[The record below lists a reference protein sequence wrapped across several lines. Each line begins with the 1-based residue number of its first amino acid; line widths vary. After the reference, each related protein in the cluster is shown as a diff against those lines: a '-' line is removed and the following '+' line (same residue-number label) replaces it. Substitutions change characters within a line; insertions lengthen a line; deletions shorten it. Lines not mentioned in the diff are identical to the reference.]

1 MFSLTN
7 WNLFLAVDWFCGYF
21 TGAPQKIWRK
31 LREIHHLKNTVPLIE
46 RKLNVQKRFVKLSRF
61 SRRERGTAEREP
73 AGEILSVVE
82 GSCVERLAGVPTRS
96 EVLSEA
102 RVSRLAG
109 VSGAECESSRA
120 KQVPAGEFARL

>member
-1 MFSLTN
+1 
-7 WNLFLAVDWFCGYF
+7 
-21 TGAPQKIWRK
+21 
-31 LREIHHLKNTVPLIE
+31 
-46 RKLNVQKRFVKLSRF
+46 LSRF

-73 AGEILSVVE
+73 AGEIPSVVE

-120 KQVPAGEFARL
+120 KQVPAGEFESAEKCDRNFCYQKRIIETLEAE